1 MLGSQQVG
9 GCGSGSS
16 SSAVAG
22 PAGRGALRLP
32 HPGGAHI
39 KNSGTQLLEWIP
51 QDVPDREYRGA
62 RDVSGVCGYALFK
75 DEEEAKG
82 GTTYERVC
90 LPLWARQP
98 FDFKWIQT
106 AGPCLNGRPFEF
118 SVVVGGEVR
127 TLVVKTVTDPA
138 GAFGRMG
145 GDDTRRYITEID
157 WLAAGARAKT
167 AWIVPVVHD
176 QLPKRVYVA
185 TEKRHSVELL
195 LVTACNEQA
204 PSKLLHILKA
214 LIEGTE
220 ALREVLTAP
229 PETAGH
235 LEGFVMI
242 RDFKTSNVLA
252 ELDTEGNIVGVC
264 HTDLAAWK
272 RVHVRNKR
280 DDLSSGQRLTLGGE
294 VGTSTH
300 QGPEVHHGAM
310 ASSAAHWSRWS
321 DAFALGRIL
330 ANAIYSFML
339 VYYARGTKDGGGKS
353 NRGFSS
359 SAPGCAVFKL

>member
-167 AWIVPVVHD
+167 AWIVPVCGAWCY
-176 QLPKRVYVA
+176 PIKREDDDTEDFPQCIKENESRETRSRVA
-185 TEKRHSVELL
+185 
-195 LVTACNEQA
+195 AAA
-204 PSKLLHILKA
+204 PS
-214 LIEGTE
+214 
-220 ALREVLTAP
+220 
-229 PETAGH
+229 
-235 LEGFVMI
+235 F
-242 RDFKTSNVLA
+242 F
-252 ELDTEGNIVGVC
+252 
-264 HTDLAAWK
+264 
-272 RVHVRNKR
+272 
-280 DDLSSGQRLTLGGE
+280 
-294 VGTSTH
+294 
-300 QGPEVHHGAM
+300 
-310 ASSAAHWSRWS
+310 
-321 DAFALGRIL
+321 
-330 ANAIYSFML
+330 
-339 VYYARGTKDGGGKS
+339 
-353 NRGFSS
+353 
-359 SAPGCAVFKL
+359 